1 MTVAAELRPASSAAV
16 ADRVVIIGG
25 GASGTLTALNVL
37 RTDPRVHVTVFEP
50 TGRLGSGVAYGTTD
64 ARHLLNVRAGNM
76 SAFPQEP
83 GDLLAWAEQTGRE
96 LSATDFLPRREYGE
110 YLRDRLA
117 DVAGRRLRV
126 IAERVEELAP
136 VPGGYEVRGDA
147 GAAAVA
153 ASVVLAHGNEAPR
166 KLSIGGDPLP
176 EAPWHVADP
185 WNLSWIE
192 ALAPDATVVVV
203 GTGLTAIDTAISV
216 LDGAPQRSVVMVS
229 RHGLLPQAHIDC
241 QCVAWVSALPSGPL
255 TADQLA
261 DFYQQQVE
269 AAAEHGVNWHH
280 VVDGFR
286 GPTQSIWARLP
297 LAERERFL
305 AVYARAWEVRRHRMA
320 PQIATR
326 LDAFQAEGR
335 LRVSSGG
342 ITGIEEASPYPLVRI
357 GEAEV
362 AAHAVVNCTG
372 PQTDVTRSANP
383 VLSALLR
390 RGLAAPDELRLGLSC
405 TPQGELL
412 DAVGQIVP
420 GLLTVGPPRKG
431 TLYETTAIPEIR
443 VQAAE
448 VAAHLRG
455 PRSRATA

>member
-1 MTVAAELRPASSAAV
+1 MTVAAELRPASAAV

-25 GASGTLTALNVL
+25 GASGTLTALNLL
-37 RTDPRVHVTVFEP
+37 RTDARVHVTVFEP

-64 ARHLLNVRAGNM
+64 PRHLLNVRAGNM

-96 LSATDFLPRREYGE
+96 LSATDFLPRKEYGE

-117 DVAGRRLRV
+117 EAAGHRLRV
-126 IAERVEELAP
+126 IAERVEDISV
-136 VPGGYEVRGDA
+136 VPDGYEVRGHD
-147 GAAAVA
+147 GTAVVA
-153 ASVVLAHGNEAPR
+153 PSVVLAHGNEAPR
-166 KLSIGGDPLP
+166 RLAVDGQPLP
-176 EAPWHVADP
+176 RASWHVDNP
-185 WNLSWIE
+185 WQLSWIE

-216 LDGAPQRSVVMVS
+216 LDGAPGRSVVMVS

-241 QCVAWVSALPSGPL
+241 QCVAWVSPLPAGPL

-261 DFYQQQVE
+261 ELYREQVA

-320 PQIATR
+320 PQIAAR

-335 LRVSSGG
+335 LRVSGGG
-342 ITGIEEASPYPLVRI
+342 IDGIVDEAPHPLVRI
-357 GEAEV
+357 GETAV
-362 AAHAVVNCTG
+362 RAHAVVNCTG
-372 PQTDVTRSANP
+372 PQTDVTRSGNP
-383 VLSALLR
+383 LLDALLQQ
-390 RGLAAPDELRLGLSC
+390 GLAAPDELRLGLSC
-405 TPQGELL
+405 TPYGELL
-412 DAVGQIVP
+412 DPMGQVVP

-455 PRSRATA
+455 PRSLKTA